1 LEKPNRYLMDKV
13 GSIFDLSA
21 EEKLQLVEDLWD
33 DLGTDPAAVPIH
45 DWQKAELDARKQR
58 LAAAPTS
65 TLGWDEVKAQVR
77 SRRAL

>member
-1 LEKPNRYLMDKV
+1 MDRV
-13 GSIFDLSA
+13 ESIFDLSV

-58 LAAAPTS
+58 LGAALTF
-65 TLGWDEVKAQVR
+65 TLGWDEVKTQIR
-77 SRRAL
+77 NRRAR

>member
-1 LEKPNRYLMDKV
+1 MDKI

-33 DLGTDPAAVPIH
+33 DLGADPDTIPVH
-45 DWQKAELDARKQR
+45 EWQKAELDARKQR

>member
-1 LEKPNRYLMDKV
+1 MDRV
-13 GSIFDLSA
+13 ESIFDLSV

-58 LAAAPTS
+58 LGAALTF
-65 TLGWDEVKAQVR
+65 TLGWDEVKTQIR
-77 SRRAL
+77 I